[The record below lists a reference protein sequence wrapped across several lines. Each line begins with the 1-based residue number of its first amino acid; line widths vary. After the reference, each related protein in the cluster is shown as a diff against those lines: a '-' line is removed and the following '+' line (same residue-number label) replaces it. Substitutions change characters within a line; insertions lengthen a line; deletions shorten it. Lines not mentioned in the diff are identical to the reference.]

1 MTIQRMPIEKIE
13 KNPYQPRK
21 KVDPAKIEELAKSIQ
36 EHTLLQK
43 PTGRPTP
50 GSTDTIQLAFGHR
63 RLAAH
68 FWLKEHGVEGFD
80 TMEVDVRELTNEEMF
95 EMAATENLARADL
108 DPIEVAA
115 SMKVY
120 RDEFKKTSKQ
130 IAALYGLTDSAVR
143 NKMRLLDLPENW
155 QGLVKDG
162 TITEGA
168 GRELLRFLSL
178 PNSLKE
184 SNVRYESNTYEAK
197 VKKVIG
203 KGADPREL
211 NSIIDDAIH
220 QNGKDMSKKE
230 WKNEDPFE
238 ELTGTEGF
246 VGCCKGCANNIQIDE
261 KPYCL
266 DPICYQLKYHAWIIR
281 YLNQASQALGI
292 PVLED
297 PERLIYNYID
307 SETTFRNDNTML
319 ETIAGQHCDNL
330 RLVFKEDTWY
340 SNEGSLSKKAGVP
353 HAMIVCTKR
362 NGTCTC
368 QKAYENKIQIVE
380 KGEGEQLTEEERKE
394 IRRQIVQHK
403 REVEASI
410 LAIQEITVERIV
422 DALGEKNPRAW
433 ATMVAKTNIYK
444 VEHLFQK
451 EPPVDYQSF
460 LEAWIKQSVG
470 ELHYNN
476 DFFSC
481 WNNFNNL
488 LGNCGL
494 GLLEKPAEANLQNE
508 EPTTDQPTQPTGKTL
523 MEVFSEEEERESKE
537 KPLEPSAG
545 PILQEI
551 VYVDPDPIPPTD
563 ESEEQGA

>member
-1 MTIQRMPIEKIE
+1 MTIQRMPIERIE
-13 KNPYQPRK
+13 GNPYQPRK
-21 KVDPAKIEELAKSIQ
+21 KVDPTKIEELAKSIQ

-68 FWLKEHGVEGFD
+68 YWLKEHGVEGFD

-130 IAALYGLTDSAVR
+130 IAALFGLTDSAVR

-238 ELTGTEGF
+238 ELTGTKGF

-266 DPICYQLKYHAWIIR
+266 DPVCYQLKYHAWIIR
-281 YLNQASQALGI
+281 YLGQASQALGI
-292 PVLED
+292 PAIED
-297 PERLIYNYID
+297 PERLIYSYVD
-307 SETTFRNDNTML
+307 SETTFRNDATML
-319 ETIAGQHCDNL
+319 ESIAGQHCDNL
-330 RLVFKEDTWY
+330 RLVFNEDFWY
-340 SNEGSLSKKAGVP
+340 STKGSPTDKAGFP
-353 HAMIVCTKR
+353 HAMIICTKR
-362 NGTCTC
+362 NGSCTC
-368 QKAYENKIQIVE
+368 QKAYENKIKIVE
-380 KGEGEQLTEEERKE
+380 KGEGEQLTEGERKE
-394 IRRQIVQHK
+394 IRRQIAQHK
-403 REVEASI
+403 HEVEASI
-410 LAIQEITVERIV
+410 QAIQEITVQRII
-422 DALGEKNPRAW
+422 DALGEKNPRVW
-433 ATMVAKTNIYK
+433 ATMVQKSNVYK
-444 VEHLFQK
+444 LENQFKK
-451 EPPVDYQSF
+451 EPPVDYQTF
-460 LEAWIKQSVG
+460 LEVWIKNTVA
-470 ELHYNN
+470 ELRWST
-476 DFFSC
+476 DFDPC
-481 WNNFNNL
+481 RNNFNKL
-488 LGNCGL
+488 LETCGL
-494 GLLEKPAEANLQNE
+494 ELLPAETESQTE
-508 EPTTDQPTQPTGKTL
+508 EPTTDQPAQPTGKTL
-523 MEVFSEEEERESKE
+523 MEVFLEEEEREGKE
-537 KPLEPSAG
+537 KPLEPSVG
-545 PILQEI
+545 PVLSEEP

-563 ESEEQGA
+563 ESEERGA

>member
-1 MTIQRMPIEKIE
+1 MTIQKIPIEKIE
-13 KNPYQPRK
+13 SNPYQPRK

-43 PTGRPTP
+43 PTARPTP
-50 GSTDTIQLAFGHR
+50 GSHDTVQLAFGHR

-143 NKMRLLDLPENW
+143 NKIRLLDLPEDW
-155 QGLVKDG
+155 QGLVKNG

-178 PNSLKE
+178 PDELKQ
-184 SNVRYESNTYEAK
+184 SNIRYESGTYESK
-197 VKKVIG
+197 VKKLVERG
-203 KGADPREL
+203 VDPREL
-211 NSIIDDAIH
+211 NSIIDEAIH
-220 QNGKDMSKKE
+220 HNGKDMSKKE
-230 WKNEDPFE
+230 WKNDDPFE
-238 ELTGTEGF
+238 ELTGTDGF
-246 VGCCKGCANNIQIDE
+246 IGCCKGCANNVQIDE

-266 DPICYQLKYHAWIIR
+266 DPVCYQLKYHAWIIR

-292 PVLED
+292 PVIED
-297 PERLIYNYID
+297 PEKLIYSYVD

-319 ETIAGQHCDNL
+319 ETIAGQHCKNL

-340 SNEGSLSKKAGVP
+340 SNEGSLSKKAGFP
-353 HAMIVCTKR
+353 HAMIVCSKR

-380 KGEGEQLTEEERKE
+380 KGEGEQLTEEELKE
-394 IRRQIVQHK
+394 IRQQIAQHK
-403 REVEASI
+403 REEEALI
-410 LAIQEITVERIV
+410 QAIQEITAQRII
-422 DALGEKNPRAW
+422 DALGEKNPRVW
-433 ATMVAKTNIYK
+433 ATMVQKSNVYK
-444 VEHLFQK
+444 LENQFKK
-451 EPPVDYQSF
+451 EPPVDYQTF
-460 LEAWIKQSVG
+460 LEVWIKNTVA
-470 ELHYNN
+470 ELRWSANF
-476 DFFSC
+476 DSSR
-481 WNNFNNL
+481 NNFNKL
-488 LGNCGL
+488 LETCGL
-494 GLLEKPAEANLQNE
+494 ELLPAETESQTE
-508 EPTTDQPTQPTGKTL
+508 EPTTDQPAQPTGKTL

-537 KPLEPSAG
+537 KLLEPSAG
-545 PILQEI
+545 PVLSEEP

-563 ESEEQGA
+563 ESEERGA